1 MKHINWN
8 EVEEAKAFERLPA
21 GGYICGITSVEDVP
35 DKEYLKFEFD
45 IAEGEH
51 KNEFRKLYEAK
62 NFWGASFIKS
72 YKEKALGFFKKMLT
86 AFEQSNSG
94 FHFNDDEKIFRRKLI
109 GLVVGYEEYT
119 ANDGNV
125 KERLIVTDWLP
136 VADIKAGKFSV
147 PKLKKLY
154 DDEKKPSAT
163 RATKATF
170 TELDDE
176 DGDLP
181 F

>member
-1 MKHINWN
+1 MKHIDWEN
-8 EVEEAKAFERLPA
+8 VEEAKGFEKLPA
-21 GGYICGITSVEDVP
+21 GGYICGITAVEDVP

-51 KNEFRKLYEAK
+51 KNEFRNLYDAK
-62 NFWGASFIKS
+62 GFWRATFVKS
-72 YKEKALGFFKKMLT
+72 YKEKARGFFKKMLT

-94 FHFNDDEKIFRRKLI
+94 FKFNDDEKVFKRKLI

-119 ANDGNV
+119 ANDGTV
-125 KERLIVTDWLP
+125 KQRLIVTDWLS
-136 VADIKAGKFSV
+136 VKDVKDGKFSV
-147 PKLKKLY
+147 PKLKTLY
-154 DDEKKPSAT
+154 GEGEKTSTNDGFK
-163 RATKATF
+163 
-170 TELDDE
+170 ELDD

>member
-8 EVEEAKAFERLPA
+8 DVEEAKGFEKLPA
-21 GGYICGITSVEDVP
+21 GGYICGITAVEDVP
-35 DKEYLKFEFD
+35 EKEYLKFEFD

-51 KNEFRKLYEAK
+51 KNEFRNLYDAK
-62 NFWGASFIKS
+62 GFWGASFMKS
-72 YKEKALGFFKKMLT
+72 YKEKAKGYFKKMLT

-94 FHFNDDEKIFRRKLI
+94 FKFNDDEKLLKRKLI
-109 GLVVGYEEYT
+109 GLVVGYEEYV

-125 KERLIVTDWLP
+125 KEKLIVTDFLP
-136 VADIKAGKFSV
+136 VSDIKAGKFTV
-147 PKLKKLY
+147 PKFKKLY
-154 DDEKKPSAT
+154 DDDKKDSNT
-163 RATKATF
+163 RSTGDF
-170 TELDDE
+170 TEVED